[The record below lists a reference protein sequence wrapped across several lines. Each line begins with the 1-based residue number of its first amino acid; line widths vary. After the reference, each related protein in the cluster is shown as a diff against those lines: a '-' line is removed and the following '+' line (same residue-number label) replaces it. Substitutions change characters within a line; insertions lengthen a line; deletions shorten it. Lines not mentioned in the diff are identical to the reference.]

1 MQDVINLS
9 ESKSSFQMVAVA
21 VSVYEVNFRDTKF
34 FLVAMARKIIGI
46 MLMQKVHKTSL
57 GGCKKLPEANTKYNL
72 IPNSKNKHFQQ
83 LKMFIQFL
91 PWM

>member
-1 MQDVINLS
+1 
-9 ESKSSFQMVAVA
+9 
-21 VSVYEVNFRDTKF
+21 
-34 FLVAMARKIIGI
+34 MARKIIGI

-91 PWM
+91 TWMGNIFFNVFFYGG